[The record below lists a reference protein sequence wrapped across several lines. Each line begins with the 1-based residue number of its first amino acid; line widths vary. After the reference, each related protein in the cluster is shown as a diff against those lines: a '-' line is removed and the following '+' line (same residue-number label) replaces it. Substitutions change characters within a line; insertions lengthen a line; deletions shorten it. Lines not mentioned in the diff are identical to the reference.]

1 MSFRDRKIS
10 RLALR
15 DRRKSS
21 CHTAWMQVPSNR
33 VQEAFIVR
41 YYTQTLSISLCNLCS
56 SSSRLPKCPANAST
70 CSLKLCTS
78 FRILSKFPPRSISSP
93 SFSLL
98 NSRLLKSSI
107 CSNSRFT
114 RADLL
119 DLFDLPRRRDRA
131 SASADSIF
139 SFKVASSLWRRTFSQ
154 SVSFTEEKS
163 VPTVNIDHG
172 LRRSVRVGSLR
183 GNLRDYIGNFLHRHQ
198 VSINS
203 PPQNHPFCSKQLH
216 SIHLSPSPISQEH
229 LPPSLSRLS
238 SSTNHTQYPPDST
251 SLSDLL
257 VYSLES

>member
-1 MSFRDRKIS
+1 VFLQTAQIDAQQTLQ
-10 RLALR
+10 LAFL
-15 DRRKSS
+15 
-21 CHTAWMQVPSNR
+21 
-33 VQEAFIVR
+33 IR
-41 YYTQTLSISLCNLCS
+41 YYTQTISISLCNLCN

-78 FRILSKFPPRSISSP
+78 LRTLSKFPPRSISSP

-119 DLFDLPRRRDRA
+119 DELDLPRRRDRA

-163 VPTVNIDHG
+163 VPFVNIDHG
-172 LRRSVRVGSLR
+172 VGIYLRLGGVRE
-183 GNLRDYIGNFLHRHQ
+183 NLRNCIWNFLRQHQ
-198 VSINS
+198 V
-203 PPQNHPFCSKQLH
+203 
-216 SIHLSPSPISQEH
+216 
-229 LPPSLSRLS
+229 
-238 SSTNHTQYPPDST
+238 
-251 SLSDLL
+251 
-257 VYSLES
+257 